1 MLEILDEFGGW
12 PVIVGDSWDESNFLW
27 FEMIYKL
34 RRMGFSSDLFIDFS
48 VTTDLKNSTLR
59 TIDVAKYFTLYK
71 LIVRRISIF
80 DFRLQLDQA
89 SLGMPG
95 REYLIKGL
103 EDKDVQ
109 AYLDFQINLAV
120 LLGAD
125 PNAARE
131 EQSEAVQFEIDLA
144 FVYNSLASF
153 SVFHF

>member
-27 FEMIYKL
+27 SEMIYKL

>member
-1 MLEILDEFGGW
+1 LLEILDEFGGW

-27 FEMIYKL
+27 SEMIYKL

>member
-1 MLEILDEFGGW
+1 
-12 PVIVGDSWDESNFLW
+12 
-27 FEMIYKL
+27 MIYKF

-59 TIDVAKYFTLYK
+59 TIDVDHSFPLNT
-71 LIVRRISIF
+71 IVIRRESIF
-80 DFRLQLDQA
+80 YCGFQLDQA

-95 REYLIKGL
+95 REYLIKGI

-144 FVYNSLASF
+144 FV
-153 SVFHF
+153 

>member
-1 MLEILDEFGGW
+1 M
-12 PVIVGDSWDESNFLW
+12 
-27 FEMIYKL
+27 
-34 RRMGFSSDLFIDFS
+34 
-48 VTTDLKNSTLR
+48 
-59 TIDVAKYFTLYK
+59 
-71 LIVRRISIF
+71 
-80 DFRLQLDQA
+80 DQA

-95 REYLIKGL
+95 REYLIKGI

-144 FVYNSLASF
+144 FV
-153 SVFHF
+153 